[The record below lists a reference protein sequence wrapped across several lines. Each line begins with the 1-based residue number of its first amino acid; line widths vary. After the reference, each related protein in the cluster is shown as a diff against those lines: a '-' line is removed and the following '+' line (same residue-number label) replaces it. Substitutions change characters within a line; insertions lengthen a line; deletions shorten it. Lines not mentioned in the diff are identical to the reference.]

1 MNGMDGCVAVVKAV
15 LHLFG
20 RVPYYSAVAGAIDS
34 LADSYPCISPYY
46 YCILGCLGHYVV

>member
-20 RVPYYSAVAGAIDS
+20 RVPYYSAVAGAFDS